1 MSYYNRNPYTNPNNY
16 GVANQQ
22 QLPQQQYGQQPQQQ
36 QAIQERLM
44 TPKMLQLINQTP
56 EGAKNTEEWNSN
68 YNSILLKI
76 ILNTPEGSESYQ
88 KFIQNGLAIFDNL
101 KADIIIDQMNQQ
113 QASTPQTVNTPIV

>member
-1 MSYYNRNPYTNPNNY
+1 MSYYRNQYNYPNNNY

-22 QLPQQQYGQQPQQQ
+22 QISQQQYDQQPQQQ
-36 QAIQERLM
+36 VAQDRLM

-56 EGAKNTEEWNSN
+56 EGAKNTEEWNSA

-76 ILNTPEGSESYQ
+76 ILNIPEGSEAYN

-113 QASTPQTVNTPIV
+113 QASSPQTVNTPVV

>member
-1 MSYYNRNPYTNPNNY
+1 MSYYRNQYNYPNNNY

-22 QLPQQQYGQQPQQQ
+22 QYDQQPQQQ
-36 QAIQERLM
+36 VAQDRLM

-56 EGAKNTEEWNSN
+56 EGAKNTEEWNSA

-76 ILNTPEGSESYQ
+76 ILNIPEGSEAYN

-113 QASTPQTVNTPIV
+113 QASSPQTVNTPVV